1 MRDIIKEACVETL
14 DEAILAEKK
23 GADRVELCSR
33 LDLDGLTPERKLIE
47 EVLGS
52 LNIPIKVMI
61 RPRSGNF
68 SYDDQELH
76 KMRDDILY
84 CKNLNVQGVVFGI
97 LNQNKTIDMENMK
110 YLSDTADD
118 LEITFHKAI
127 DQTDSIIDEIDKLLT
142 IGSISSVLTS
152 GGAYNA
158 HAGSCLL
165 NKAVKKYQ
173 DIITIIPAGSITIN
187 NFHELH
193 QIIGANEYHGR
204 KIVGD
209 LDSN

>member
-1 MRDIIKEACVETL
+1 
-14 DEAILAEKK
+14 
-23 GADRVELCSR
+23 
-33 LDLDGLTPERKLIE
+33 
-47 EVLGS
+47 
-52 LNIPIKVMI
+52 
-61 RPRSGNF
+61 
-68 SYDDQELH
+68 
-76 KMRDDILY
+76 
-84 CKNLNVQGVVFGI
+84 
-97 LNQNKTIDMENMK
+97 MK
-110 YLSDTADD
+110 YLTDIADG
-118 LEITFHKAI
+118 LEVTFHKAI
-127 DQTDSIIDEIDKLLT
+127 DQADSIIDEIDKLLT